1 MIDAR
6 TKHDPDLAPGLI
18 ERAISLVGTQ
28 RELAE
33 RIGVSRV
40 YLQLL
45 SKRQKQ
51 MSYGVQVTLE
61 QIIRDAE

>member
-6 TKHDPDLAPGLI
+6 TEHDPDLAPGLI
-18 ERAISLVGTQ
+18 ERAIGLVGTQ

-61 QIIRDAE
+61 QIIREAE